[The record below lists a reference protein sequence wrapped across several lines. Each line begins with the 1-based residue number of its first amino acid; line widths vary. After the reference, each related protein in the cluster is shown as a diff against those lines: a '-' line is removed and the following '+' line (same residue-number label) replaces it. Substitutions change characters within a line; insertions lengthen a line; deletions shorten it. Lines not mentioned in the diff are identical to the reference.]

1 MKTCKELVP
10 HISRLEGQLAS
21 LKKKIEAED
30 SCTDIVRL
38 ALSAAKSFDSLKAK
52 LVEGY
57 ILLELMNGE
66 DIKASESD
74 DLKELLKLI
83 KA

>member
-21 LKKKIEAED
+21 LKRKIEAEE
-30 SCTDIVRL
+30 SCSDIVRL
-38 ALSAAKSFDSLKAK
+38 ALSASKSFDSLKSK

-57 ILLELMNGE
+57 VKLELLNGK
-66 DIKASESD
+66 DIKSSQSGD
-74 DLKELLKLI
+74 FNELLKLI